1 MNIRRAF
8 TITKRI
14 FRGLKNDKRTVAL
27 MFLAPVVAVLVFGV
41 AFSGDI
47 KDVAVVVVN
56 QDAGAS
62 APGSNVTVSIAKKI
76 VANFDEEVLKVESV
90 ADIEEGVRRVEK
102 GGAYAVIIF
111 PADFSPNIFMR
122 MQNPSSSAS
131 TTIQVREDRSNVNVA
146 NAITKGVSDAVL
158 KTMQEA
164 GQESPVT
171 VDTEN
176 AIYGKGA
183 KYIDFFV
190 PGIMTFVVFFLT
202 TLLTLI
208 SFVGERTSG
217 NLERLQ
223 ATPLRES
230 EVVAGYTIAF
240 GIIGML
246 QAIVLLTIGVTV
258 FHIMIVGNIILAFVV
273 IAVLAVVSLSLG
285 ILLSSLAKREAQAVQ
300 FFPLIALPT
309 FLLAGIFWPIE
320 AIPQWLRPLSY
331 AIPPTYAVDATRW
344 VILRGWGFSGI
355 WVDLVA
361 LCGFAAAFLGLAI
374 LSLKRGRQ

>member
-14 FRGLKNDKRTVAL
+14 FRGLRNDRRTVAM

-62 APGSNVTVSIAKKI
+62 APGSNVTVSFAENI

-111 PADFSPNIFMR
+111 PEDFSQNISMR

-164 GQESPVT
+164 GQDRKS
-171 VDTEN
+171 
-176 AIYGKGA
+176 
-183 KYIDFFV
+183 
-190 PGIMTFVVFFLT
+190 VV
-202 TLLTLI
+202 
-208 SFVGERTSG
+208 
-217 NLERLQ
+217 
-223 ATPLRES
+223 
-230 EVVAGYTIAF
+230 
-240 GIIGML
+240 
-246 QAIVLLTIGVTV
+246 
-258 FHIMIVGNIILAFVV
+258 
-273 IAVLAVVSLSLG
+273 
-285 ILLSSLAKREAQAVQ
+285 
-300 FFPLIALPT
+300 
-309 FLLAGIFWPIE
+309 
-320 AIPQWLRPLSY
+320 
-331 AIPPTYAVDATRW
+331 
-344 VILRGWGFSGI
+344 
-355 WVDLVA
+355 
-361 LCGFAAAFLGLAI
+361 
-374 LSLKRGRQ
+374 

>member
-14 FRGLKNDKRTVAL
+14 FRGLRNDRRTVAL

-62 APGSNVTVSIAKKI
+62 APGSNVTVSFAEKI
-76 VANFDEEVLKVESV
+76 VANFDGEVLKVESI
-90 ADIEEGVRRVEK
+90 AGIEEGVRRVEE

-111 PADFSPNIFMR
+111 PEDFSQNIMR

-183 KYIDFFV
+183 KFIDFFV
-190 PGIMTFVVFFLT
+190 PGIMTFIVFLLT
-202 TLLTLI
+202 TLLTLV

-217 NLERLQ
+217 TLERLQ

-240 GIIGML
+240 GVIGML
-246 QAIVLLTIGVTV
+246 QAIVLLTIGVAV

-285 ILLSSLAKREAQAVQ
+285 ILLSSLAKRESQAVQ

-309 FLLAGIFWPIE
+309 FLLAGIFWPVE

-331 AIPPTYAVDATRW
+331 AIPPTYAVDATRG
-344 VILRGWGFSGI
+344 VMLRGWGFSGI
-355 WVDLVA
+355 WVDIVA